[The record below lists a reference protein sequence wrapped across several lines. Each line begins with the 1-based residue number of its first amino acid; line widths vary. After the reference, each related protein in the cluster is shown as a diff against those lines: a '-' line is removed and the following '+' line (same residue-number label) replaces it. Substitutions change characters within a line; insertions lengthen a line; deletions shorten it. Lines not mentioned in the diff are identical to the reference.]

1 MNATFFLHSVQ
12 MPFLKIRFS
21 DSASHQAKAVSD
33 LEDSLATEKA
43 RSSELVSSFDELKS
57 KTAGE
62 KADMEGTISSL
73 QESNT
78 ELGALLESKSTQLSQ
93 LTEKSSALEESVA
106 DLTERL
112 ASTNFQVILQ
122 TRTISFILEL
132 FRDSEQKLNYLT
144 IPADKNGR

>member
-1 MNATFFLHSVQ
+1 M
-12 MPFLKIRFS
+12 
-21 DSASHQAKAVSD
+21 SD

-132 FRDSEQKLNYLT
+132 FRDSEQKPNYLT

>member
-33 LEDSLATEKA
+33 LEDSLATEKD
-43 RSSELVSSFDELKS
+43 RSSELESSIEELKS
-57 KTAGE
+57 KTAAE

-122 TRTISFILEL
+122 TRTISFYEITLQ
-132 FRDSEQKLNYLT
+132 RSRKK
-144 IPADKNGR
+144 A